1 MHHACAE
8 LHNAR
13 ISQRFPYLQNR
24 AGIGLRGIIQVVPII
39 KLPPLFWVIRPFIR
53 ARGRYGVHLWLNSAA
68 TL

>member
-13 ISQRFPYLQNR
+13 ISQRFPYLQNC
-24 AGIGLRGIIQVVPII
+24 AKIGLRGIIQVVLNI
-39 KLPPLFWVIRPFIR
+39 KLPPLFWGKRPLIR
-53 ARGRYGVHLWLNSAA
+53 ARGHYGVHLWLNSAA